1 MIRYLNDNEKSMTR
15 ELYEQAFEDPKTFLD
30 YYYAER
36 VQDRQILADIRLV
49 DGREKVCAMMH
60 LCKRKMLLFQKEVYG
75 CYIYAVA
82 TDRDFR
88 RQGLMEGL
96 FDHLKANAPFSDL
109 SFYYL
114 VPMNPEVYKKAGFHS
129 VGMRYKGKKSTDMQG
144 IQIRKATKTDIPLL
158 IALSEMQMEEVQL
171 ATLRDEAYFDRMF
184 RQYEV
189 EGSYF
194 EILTEKKEDGRSG
207 YRTIAEGKVIEEFYP
222 EEWKEKRILKE
233 TTPSVMVYGAQEF
246 EKQIPYIREVQIY
259 EEV

>member
-15 ELYEQAFEDPKTFLD
+15 ELYEQAFEDPETFLD

-36 VQDRQILADIRLV
+36 VQDRQILADIRV
-49 DGREKVCAMMH
+49 VEGREKICAMMH

-82 TDRDFR
+82 TDQDFR

-96 FDHLKANAPFSDL
+96 FDHLKAHAPFSDL

-114 VPMNPEVYKKAGFHS
+114 VPVNPKVYKKAGFHS
-129 VGMRYKGKKSTDMQG
+129 VGERYVPAIPEDWKNVH
-144 IQIRKATKTDIPLL
+144 IRKATKKDIPLL
-158 IALSEMQMEEVQL
+158 IALSKLKQDEVQME
-171 ATLRDEAYFDRMF
+171 TLRDEAYFLCMF

-194 EILTEKKEDGRSG
+194 EILTKKEDGLTG

-222 EEWKEKRILKE
+222 EAWDGERVLKE
-233 TTPSVMVYGAQEF
+233 TTPSVMVYGGPEF
-246 EKQIPYIREVQIY
+246 EKQIPQIQNVRVY